1 MKKVHMIGNAHID
14 PVWLWRWQQGFAEI
28 KATFQSALDRMDEFD
43 DFIFTCA
50 GACYY
55 KWVEENVPQMFEKIR
70 QRVREGRWVIVG
82 GWWLQPDCNI
92 PCGESFARHGLY
104 SQRYYKEK
112 FGVTAKTGYNVDS
125 FGHNGMLPQLLKKCG
140 MDNYVFMRPSDNE
153 KELPGNLFIW
163 KSLDGSEVI
172 AFKIP
177 ISYDTRGFYND
188 PIIFEKIEAVKDIAE
203 QQDNDMMCFYGVGNH
218 GGGPTIRNILNI
230 KKMQKKYSIQNIILS
245 SPDIYFQKLQQKPDI
260 LKSLTVVKEDLQH
273 HASGCYSAHAK
284 IKKYNR
290 KSEIQAIS
298 AEKLATISQIITG
311 QDYPSTE
318 ISKSWEGIMFNQFHD
333 ILGGCSI
340 QSAYDDAEYLYGES
354 FSISSRVFNS
364 AMQKISWSI
373 DTQQG
378 RNLPRIKDKCNKLW
392 EYEDFGIPVVVFN
405 TLSWE
410 IVSAIEL
417 NYDIKSLQND
427 KGKDL
432 VIQKVRAERTNNND
446 KYNTLFV
453 DKIPAMG
460 YKVYNIFQ
468 DRATDP
474 NNIIEQEVF
483 SGNNCSYTHTDDEI
497 VLENKYICLT
507 FNKETGAIFNL
518 YDKLN
523 DRQIFRSDSA
533 VGLVIDEEHCDT
545 WAHDVF
551 SFRDVIGIFDKA
563 KFTIIEEGPLRIIM
577 RVESLYAKSIL
588 RQDFILYAH
597 DANIEVRAQVDWRE
611 RHKMLKLSFPVNAKD
626 CNAVYDISYGYIQK
640 PANGEEEPGQQWVY
654 VYGKDQNDIHGIAIL
669 NDCKYSFDVLENDL
683 RMTVLRS
690 PVYADHFGKR
700 DDQMEYMD
708 QGIHN
713 FSYKIVP
720 HNGTGHADIVK
731 LANELNNKPFSLVE
745 TYHKGHLPL
754 ELRGIYISEINI
766 IASVFKR
773 AEDDDGY
780 ILRCY
785 ETNGVEIKA
794 TIDIQILDRKWI
806 TTFKPCEIKT
816 FKIPDSASLSVEE
829 IDIIE
834 LKPNSRHN

>member
-55 KWVEENVPQMFEKIR
+55 KWVEENAPQMFEKIR
-70 QRVREGRWVIVG
+70 QRVIEGRWVVVG

-112 FGVTAKTGYNVDS
+112 FGVIAKTGYNVDS

-140 MDNYVFMRPSDNE
+140 MDNYVFMRPSFNE
-153 KELPGNLFIW
+153 KDLPGNLFKW

-203 QQDNDMMCFYGVGNH
+203 DQDNDMMCFYGVGNH

-230 KKMQKKYSIQNIILS
+230 KKMQNKYSAQDIVLS
-245 SPDIYFQKLQQKPDI
+245 SPDIYFEKLEQQPDI
-260 LKSLTVVKEDLQH
+260 LKCLPLVKDDLQH

-290 KSEIQAIS
+290 KSELQAIA

-354 FSISSRVFNS
+354 LSISSRVFNS

-405 TLSWE
+405 TLSWDV
-410 IVSAIEL
+410 VSAIEL
-417 NYDIKSLQND
+417 NYDIKSLQD
-427 KGKDL
+427 YKGKDL
-432 VIQKVRAERTNNND
+432 VIQRVRAERTNNND

-460 YKVYNIFQ
+460 YKVYNIYH
-468 DRATDP
+468 DRVTDP
-474 NNIIEQEVF
+474 DNVIEQEVF
-483 SGNNCSYTHTDDEI
+483 SGDNCGYTHTDDEI
-497 VLENKYICLT
+497 VLENRYMCLT
-507 FNKETGAIFNL
+507 FNKATGAIKNF

-523 DRQIFRSDSA
+523 DRQIFSADSA
-533 VGLVIDEEHCDT
+533 VALVINEEHCDT

-551 SFRDVIGIFDKA
+551 SFRDVVGKFDNA
-563 KFTIIEEGPLRIIM
+563 KFTVIEEGPLRIIL
-577 RVESLYAKSIL
+577 RVESYYAKSTL

-597 DANIEVRAQVDWRE
+597 DANVEVRAQVNWCE
-611 RHKMLKLSFPVNAKD
+611 RHKMLKLSFPINAQD
-626 CNAVYDISYGYIQK
+626 CKAIYDIAYGHIQK
-640 PANGEEEPGQQWVY
+640 PTNGEEEPGQQWVY
-654 VYGKDQNDIHGIAIL
+654 AYGNDQHDIHGVAIL
-669 NDCKYSFDVLENDL
+669 NNCKYSFDVLENDL

-690 PVYADHFGKR
+690 PAYADHFGKR

-713 FSYKIVP
+713 FDYKIVP
-720 HNGTGHADIVK
+720 HKGINHADIIK
-731 LANELNNKPFSLVE
+731 FANELNNKLFALVE
-745 TYHKGHLPL
+745 TYHEGHLPL
-754 ELRGIYISEINI
+754 ELCAINISAKNI

-785 ETNGVEIKA
+785 ETSGVETKA
-794 TIDIQILDRKWI
+794 TIDIQILDRKWN
-806 TTFKPCEIKT
+806 TTIKPCEIKT

-829 IDIIE
+829 INIIE